1 MPEARVGVGEAEPT
15 DLDLVHDA
23 LDAETVEVLHEM
35 FPSLRGILAEA
46 FARPFE
52 DEEGEDAW
60 EPDHIDEGYMRP
72 AKRCARWLE
81 VAKKDKEKGRRGK
94 GKKAAAAG
102 GGKGVKEGEGGEEES
117 KMEVAEQ
124 EEEDTL
130 QDGGVEDMK
139 VG

>member
-81 VAKKDKEKGRRGK
+81 VAKKDKDKGRRGR
-94 GKKAAAAG
+94 ARRPLRLAG
-102 GGKGVKEGEGGEEES
+102 GRGGRKGRG
-117 KMEVAEQ
+117 ARRRARWR
-124 EEEDTL
+124 
-130 QDGGVEDMK
+130 
-139 VG
+139 